1 MQTMPQPAI
10 WYFDVI
16 SPYAYLAVPRLAEIE
31 ARRRLILK
39 PVAFGA
45 LLKHCGQLGPAEIA
59 PKRIHT
65 YRQCAFLAERAGLPF
80 RMPPRHPFLPLAILR
95 LIVALGGS
103 REAVQSAF
111 HAVWGE
117 GRDPNELETL
127 AAIAGAAGNAA
138 AVDHI
143 NDQAIKDR
151 LAWNAV
157 QATEAGVFGVP
168 TLLIDGE
175 VFWGVD
181 AVDMALA
188 FLDDP
193 EMFRKGEMARLGA
206 VEVGVVRARPGGPR

>member
-1 MQTMPQPAI
+1 MPQPAL

-16 SPYAYLAVPRLAEIE
+16 SPFAYLALPRLEEIA

-45 LLKHCGQLGPAEIA
+45 LLKRWGQLGPAEIA

-65 YRQCAFLAERAGLPF
+65 YRQCAFLAARAGLPF
-80 RMPPRHPFLPLAILR
+80 RMPPRHPFLPLAMLR
-95 LIVALGGS
+95 LIVALGS
-103 REAVQSAF
+103 SPEAVRAAF
-111 HAVWGE
+111 HAIWGE
-117 GRDPNELETL
+117 GRDPNLPETL
-127 AAIAGAAGNAA
+127 AGVAQAAGDPA
-138 AVDHI
+138 AVGRI

-157 QATEAGVFGVP
+157 QATEAGIFGVP
-168 TLLIDGE
+168 TLLIDAE

-181 AVDMALA
+181 AMDMALA

-193 EMFRKGEMARLGA
+193 QIFARGEMAHLA
-206 VEVGVVRARPGGPR
+206 EVEVGVVRASPATAR